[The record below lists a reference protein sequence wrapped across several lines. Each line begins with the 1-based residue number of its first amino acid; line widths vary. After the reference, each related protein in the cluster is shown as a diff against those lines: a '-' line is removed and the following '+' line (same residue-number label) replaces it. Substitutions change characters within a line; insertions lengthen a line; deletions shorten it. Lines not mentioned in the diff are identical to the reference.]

1 MVSYYNSLTMFPA
14 HHAASQPHSVAAASI
29 AARHAASYFQGYH
42 HPYGY
47 PQHQFPS
54 SATSPGNAT
63 VATSVATPTGHYP
76 PNLSDLNSNVCPG
89 SSGGTTIS
97 GPGFGPGLPSHHQ
110 HLDAGGG
117 GFQPN
122 PAITPPAWHTSQSAW
137 HPGSPFWTGSCNVA
151 GAGAPGQAMDGLL
164 QQQNDLLSSAAAV
177 SAGTRSPNTPPRGS
191 SEGPALRGPSP
202 GYPSGSHSSGSPN
215 GTPTPVGNIYPG
227 DFSDYYHIQHQQQQ
241 HHHHHLQQ
249 QQQQHQLRGSPHD
262 HDDDDDDDD
271 CRGDDTIS
279 PSPLSPHSSS
289 RPQPARSPF
298 EWMKKPSYQSQPDKS
313 GEANI
318 FLDAKDFI
326 VKATT
331 VALLII

>member
-47 PQHQFPS
+47 PQHQFPP

-215 GTPTPVGNIYPG
+215 GTPTPVGNIYRSSIIIITCNNNNSNTNFVVLHMTTTMTTMMMTAVAMTP
-227 DFSDYYHIQHQQQQ
+227 F
-241 HHHHHLQQ
+241 
-249 QQQQHQLRGSPHD
+249 LRRH
-262 HDDDDDDDD
+262 
-271 CRGDDTIS
+271 
-279 PSPLSPHSSS
+279 S
-289 RPQPARSPF
+289 RPTRPRGRSRRGH
-298 EWMKKPSYQSQPDKS
+298 PSN
-313 GEANI
+313 G
-318 FLDAKDFI
+318 
-326 VKATT
+326 
-331 VALLII
+331 